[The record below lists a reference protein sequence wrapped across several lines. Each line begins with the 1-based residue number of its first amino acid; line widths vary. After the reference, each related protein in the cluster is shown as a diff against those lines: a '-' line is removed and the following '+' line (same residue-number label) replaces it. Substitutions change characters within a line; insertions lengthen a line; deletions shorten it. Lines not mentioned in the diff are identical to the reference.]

1 MVVQFLPGVGTAL
14 PSPARESSRELLFG
28 VVDKR
33 SIGYLLLLFGGRG
46 GDVRFDIVFAD
57 VHVAMGGFPMRPG
70 VLSMKLVLDTA
81 EDDIEWIAKA
91 QIISTLTF
99 GHGNART
106 AGASRWRISF
116 VSF

>member
-1 MVVQFLPGVGTAL
+1 MARVHLTRHGRGLVLSAQPERLLSGLAVVVQFLPGVGTAL

-81 EDDIEWIAKA
+81 EDDIEW
-91 QIISTLTF
+91 
-99 GHGNART
+99 
-106 AGASRWRISF
+106 
-116 VSF
+116 